1 MWCIMGNV
9 AGAYEQ
15 GVGGGGGCAYE
26 LFNHLYVFK

>member
-15 GVGGGGGCAYE
+15 GVGGGCAYE